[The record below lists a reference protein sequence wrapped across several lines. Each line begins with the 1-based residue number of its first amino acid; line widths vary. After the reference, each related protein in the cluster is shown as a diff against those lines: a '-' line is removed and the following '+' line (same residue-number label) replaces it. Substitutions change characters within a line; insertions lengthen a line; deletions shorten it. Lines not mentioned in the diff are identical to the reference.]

1 MVQVDALGAEAR
13 PVIITQNEW
22 MRRMKEMSR
31 YQSGMAFYAQMPD
44 SFNLVLNSDHELVK
58 RVLTDSESATAETL
72 KPIESELKGQ
82 EARLAAI
89 QQQQDKKKY
98 DELTQ
103 DTLVRNSLA
112 KKNNPEEGSNPAVNH
127 ALLNYSEENNTPG
140 VFKPKAHKAKW
151 SLNLTDISNPER
163 SFSAS
168 GKSEFMVG
176 RKAQNDI
183 CIPDDGYVSGVHC
196 KFEKEGDTIYV
207 TDMESSNGTKVN
219 GNRIS
224 ERTPV
229 TANDIVRIGKVEYK
243 ITT

>member
-1 MVQVDALGAEAR
+1 MSTLLLMTNADAAKTLSLVAW
-13 PVIITQNEW
+13 VVTFFI
-22 MRRMKEMSR
+22 
-31 YQSGMAFYAQMPD
+31 
-44 SFNLVLNSDHELVK
+44 VLNIGVF
-58 RVLTDSESATAETL
+58 V
-72 KPIESELKGQ
+72 
-82 EARLAAI
+82 
-89 QQQQDKKKY
+89 Y
-98 DELTQ
+98 
-103 DTLVRNSLA
+103 TLVRNSLA